1 MLKQISSI
9 LLISLCLVGF
19 SPSTQ
24 AEYSKDVNKE
34 ITENVQQLP
43 IEATVT
49 INDNLIEL
57 EVAKTPEQQQIGLM
71 YRQSLDKNR
80 GMIFV
85 FQELR
90 PLRFWMKNVDISL
103 DMIFLIDGRVRAVL
117 SNVPPCTVDP
127 CPTYGPD
134 SLANQVIE
142 LRGGR
147 AKELGIEAGDQLE
160 IEFREKT
167 SLNP

>member
-1 MLKQISSI
+1 MLRQISSI
-9 LLISLCLVGF
+9 LLISLFLLGC

-24 AEYSKDVNKE
+24 AEYSNDVNKE
-34 ITENVQQLP
+34 ITENGQQLP

-49 INDNLIEL
+49 IKETLIEL
-57 EVAKTPEQQQIGLM
+57 EVAKTTEEQQIGLM
-71 YRQSLDKNR
+71 YRQSLDKNK

-85 FQELR
+85 FEELR
-90 PLRFWMKNVDISL
+90 PLRFWMKNVNISL
-103 DMIFLIDGRVRAVL
+103 DMIFLIDGRVKAVL

-127 CPTYGPD
+127 CPTYGPE

-160 IEFREKT
+160 IEFTEKT

>member
-1 MLKQISSI
+1 MFRQISSI
-9 LLISLCLVGF
+9 LLISLFLVGC

-24 AEYSKDVNKE
+24 AKYPKDVNKE
-34 ITENVQQLP
+34 ITENGQQLP
-43 IEATVT
+43 IEATIT
-49 INDNLIEL
+49 IKETLIEL

-90 PLRFWMKNVDISL
+90 PLRFWMKNVNISL
-103 DMIFLIDGRVRAVL
+103 DMIFLIDGRVKAVL

-127 CPTYGPD
+127 CPSYGPE
-134 SLANQVIE
+134 SLSNQVIE

-160 IEFREKT
+160 IEFTEKT
-167 SLNP
+167 SL

>member
-1 MLKQISSI
+1 MFKTISSI
-9 LLISLCLVGF
+9 LLIGIFLVGC

-160 IEFREKT
+160 IEFRVKT